1 MWYNMFGHAAYQIVV
16 MMLLYFDQGAALLR
30 CEPAHRPHHGG
41 CGGAD
46 FSKHHSALF
55 NCFVMMTLFNEI
67 NCRKLHG
74 ETNVFEGVV
83 CILFGAGELLWQK
96 VINFVLRIT
105 KERAAE
111 GPSAF
116 REAGLLKFGSGKIA
130 LHGSVRDNTRSI
142 TSSQR
147 SARSTS
153 SRRRRQQKYAAQPS
167 GGSEKSLST

>member
-1 MWYNMFGHAAYQIVV
+1 MHKYGITSWQW
-16 MMLLYFDQGAALLR
+16 
-30 CEPAHRPHHGG
+30 
-41 CGGAD
+41 
-46 FSKHHSALF
+46 
-55 NCFVMMTLFNEI
+55 
-67 NCRKLHG
+67 
-74 ETNVFEGVV
+74 VV

>member
-1 MWYNMFGHAAYQIVV
+1 MDERSSLGTISKREFFFWNARARNTHFEAT
-16 MMLLYFDQGAALLR
+16 LNLS
-30 CEPAHRPHHGG
+30 CPAQ
-41 CGGAD
+41 
-46 FSKHHSALF
+46 
-55 NCFVMMTLFNEI
+55 
-67 NCRKLHG
+67 
-74 ETNVFEGVV
+74 V